1 MKKIIK
7 RAEVLLSFTNSRE
20 TDESLF
26 VIPGNPYLEIT

>member
-20 TDESLF
+20 TGESLF
-26 VIPGNPYLEIT
+26 AILGNPYLEIT

>member
-1 MKKIIK
+1 MKNIIK

-26 VIPGNPYLEIT
+26 AILGNPYL